1 MMITCVH
8 CGKPFVTKRL
18 DNLTSSSNGS
28 RGVQHSPGCMK
39 ITNVHYNRGN
49 ITRIT

>member
-1 MMITCVH
+1 MIITCVH
-8 CGKPFVTKRL
+8 CGKPFATKRL